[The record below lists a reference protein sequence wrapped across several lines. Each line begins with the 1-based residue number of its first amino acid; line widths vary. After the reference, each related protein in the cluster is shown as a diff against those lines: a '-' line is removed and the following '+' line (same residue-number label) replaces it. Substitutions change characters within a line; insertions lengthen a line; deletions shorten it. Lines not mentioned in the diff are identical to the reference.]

1 MGNLLRDLEKRELA
15 NNPISVAVIG
25 AGQMGRGLVAGL
37 GSITGMRPSMV
48 IDVNRDRARDALL
61 HAGVPASR
69 VHIVSDPTHAQ
80 ELIAQGS
87 YVVSGDYRDIPS
99 REIDAVVEATGVP
112 EIGARAALDA
122 ITRQQHIIMLNVE
135 TDVTIGRVLSKLA
148 SQAGVVYSVSA
159 GDEPGATV
167 ELVEFARTMGFSVV
181 AAGKG
186 KNNMLD
192 VDATPDTVRD
202 EALSKGASPHMFC
215 SFVDGTKTMVE
226 MTAVA
231 NATGL
236 KPERPGMR
244 GMTLTVDDLAKTFAL
259 ENQGGVLT
267 RTGIV
272 DFVHGIA
279 PGVFVVV
286 ATDNEVIL
294 DNMIYLKVGS
304 GPQWTLYRPYH
315 LANLETPHT
324 VAKAVLYHDICLK
337 PLDYPV
343 AETVALAKRSLHPG
357 DTIDGIGG
365 YTVRGQIM
373 TYEDAQSA
381 NAVPLGVVEGAE
393 IIHDVPKGHVVRWS
407 DVRVKDDSMVVT
419 LRKLQM
425 QWLEKEG

>member
-1 MGNLLRDLEKRELA
+1 MGNLLRDLEIRELE

-37 GSITGMRPSMV
+37 GAITGMRPSMV
-48 IDVNRDRARDALL
+48 IDVDTDRAREALL
-61 HAGVPASR
+61 HAGIASDQ
-69 VHIVSDPTHAQ
+69 VHTVSDPTDA
-80 ELIAQGS
+80 ETVIARGG
-87 YVVSGDYRDIPS
+87 YVVSGNYRDIPK

-122 ITRQQHIIMLNVE
+122 IARKQHIILLNVE
-135 TDVTIGRVLSKLA
+135 TDVTIGRILSKLA
-148 SQAGVVYSVSA
+148 TQAGVVYSVSA

-167 ELVEFARTMGFSVV
+167 ELVEFARTMGLTVV

-186 KNNMLD
+186 KNNTLD

-236 KPERPGMR
+236 QPERPGMR
-244 GMTLTVDDLAKTFAL
+244 GMTLAVADLSKTFAL
-259 ENQGGVLT
+259 VEQGGVLT
-267 RTGIV
+267 RTGVV

-279 PGVFVVV
+279 PGVFTVVT
-286 ATDNEVIL
+286 TDNEVIM
-294 DNMIYLKVGS
+294 DNMVYLKVGD

-337 PLDYPV
+337 PLSYPV
-343 AETVALAKRSLHPG
+343 AETAAVAKRLLRAG
-357 DTIDGIGG
+357 EVIDGIGG

-373 TYEDAQSA
+373 TYEDACASD
-381 NAVPLGVVEGAE
+381 AVPLGVVEGAE
-393 IIHDVPKGHVVRWS
+393 LLTDVPKGQVVRWS
-407 DVRVKDDSMVVT
+407 DVRLKENSMVVS
-419 LRKLQM
+419 LRRLQM
-425 QWLEKEG
+425 QWLD